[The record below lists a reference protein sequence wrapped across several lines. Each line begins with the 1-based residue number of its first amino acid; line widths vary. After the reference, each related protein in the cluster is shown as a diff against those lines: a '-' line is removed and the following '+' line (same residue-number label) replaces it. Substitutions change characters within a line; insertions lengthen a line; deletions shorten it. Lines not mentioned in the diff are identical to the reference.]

1 MKSAGYARDMYKVG
15 GRVIDFLVLVT
26 AIAASAFGYATARR
40 FVRDRLKY
48 VDGAQTLKA
57 PVIAG
62 LVAWAL
68 AMPITWVVPFL
79 GAGTAIL
86 FGAAVALGVRAG
98 ARDIRTDR
106 RLGAG
111 S

>member
-1 MKSAGYARDMYKVG
+1 VFDLLAFAA
-15 GRVIDFLVLVT
+15 T
-26 AIAASAFGYATARR
+26 IAASAFGYVTARR

-62 LVAWAL
+62 FAAWAL
-68 AMPITWVVPFL
+68 AMPITWFVPLIGF
-79 GAGTAIL
+79 GTAIV

-98 ARDIRTDR
+98 ARDIRIER
-106 RLGAG
+106 RLSSG

>member
-1 MKSAGYARDMYKVG
+1 MVALRIGSGLEEY
-15 GRVIDFLVLVT
+15 VIDFLVFLG
-26 AIAASAFGYATARR
+26 AMAASFFGYATARR

-57 PVIAG
+57 PLIAG
-62 LVAWAL
+62 LAAWAI
-68 AMPITWVVPFL
+68 AMPITWIVPFI

-98 ARDIRTDR
+98 ARDIRVDR
-106 RLGAG
+106 RLSAG